1 MIILVGFTV
10 TFLWWRFKMICYFEY
25 QAIKQLL
32 HLCEHPKI
40 SRFRIIRKINASAAF
55 ALYQDYGLTIQEM
68 KESER

>member
-1 MIILVGFTV
+1 
-10 TFLWWRFKMICYFEY
+10 MICYFEY